1 MKKFLTVLVVV
12 CLSIVMLV
20 GCAPTTPSPDA
31 ESASQSAPESPEQA
45 SADAAPVAD
54 KASVEI
60 WYYWETESHQQLLN
74 GIIEDYNSSQ
84 DAIAVSA
91 SYIPFADFKKQLSIG
106 VVSEELPDI
115 VIIDNPDHAAY
126 AAMGI
131 FADLTDKL
139 ADYADLDQYYE
150 GPMNSL
156 TIDGKIYGIPF
167 GSNNLCLFYNED
179 MLKAAGCEV
188 PKTWVELVD
197 VAKKTTTDSVFGL
210 GLSGLQ
216 NEEGTFQYL
225 PFHWSTGATSYE
237 MNSEGGIAA
246 LQLYKDLIDSG
257 AMSKEV
263 INWTQG
269 DAMNQFISGNLAMM
283 INGPWQVPTM
293 RAEAPD
299 LNWNVELIPMDKAN
313 ASDLGGENFA
323 IINNDNVDNSLDFL
337 LFATSAD
344 QVKSYID
351 GFGYI
356 ASRKDV
362 ADTQYSDDP
371 IMKKFAENMQYAYPR
386 GPHDRWPE
394 ISNAISTA
402 FNEVITGTA
411 DPATAAAKAQETI
424 DSIVGQ

>member
-1 MKKFLTVLVVV
+1 MKKFLTILVVA
-12 CLSIVMLV
+12 CLSVALLV
-20 GCAPTTPSPDA
+20 GCAPSTPVPSDSGTTQDMPDG
-31 ESASQSAPESPEQA
+31 SEQA
-45 SADAAPVAD
+45 SAEPTSAGE
-54 KASVEI
+54 KANVEI
-60 WYYWETESHQQLLN
+60 WYYWETQSHQELLN
-74 GIIEDYNSSQ
+74 GLIDGYNSSQ
-84 DAIAVSA
+84 DKVSVVA
-91 SYIPFADFKKQLSIG
+91 NYIPFADFKKQLSIG

-139 ADYADLDQYYE
+139 ADWPDLAQYYE

-156 TIDGKIYGIPF
+156 TIDGRIYGIPF

-179 MLKAAGCEV
+179 MLAAAGCEV
-188 PKTWVELVD
+188 PKTWDDLVD
-197 VAKKTTTDSVFGL
+197 VAKRTTKDNVFGL

-216 NEEGTFQYL
+216 NEEGTFQFL
-225 PFHWSTGATSYE
+225 PFLWSTGATSYE
-237 MNSEGGIAA
+237 MNSEGGIKA

-293 RAEAPD
+293 RKEAPD
-299 LNWNVELIPMDKAN
+299 LKWNVELIPMDKEN

-337 LFATSAD
+337 LFATSAE
-344 QVKSYID
+344 QVKTYID

-362 ADTQYSDDP
+362 ADTQFADDP
-371 IMKKFAENMQYAYPR
+371 IMKKFAENMAYAYPR

-402 FNEVITGTA
+402 FNEVITGTS
-411 DPATAAAKAQETI
+411 DPATAAAKAQATI
-424 DSIVGQ
+424 DSILGQ

>member
-84 DAIAVSA
+84 DAITVSA

-139 ADYADLDQYYE
+139 ADYADLEQYYD

-179 MLKAAGCEV
+179 MLKDAGCEV
-188 PKTWVELVD
+188 PKTWDELVD

-216 NEEGTFQYL
+216 NEEGTFQFL
-225 PFHWSTGATSYE
+225 PFLWSTGATSYE
-237 MNSEGGIAA
+237 MNSEGGIKA
-246 LQLYKDLIDSG
+246 LQLYKDLVDTG

-337 LFATSAD
+337 LFATSAE

-371 IMKKFAENMQYAYPR
+371 IMKKFAENMAYAYPR

-394 ISNAISTA
+394 ISNAISMA
-402 FNEVITGTA
+402 FNEVITGTS
-411 DPATAAAKAQETI
+411 DPATAASKAQETI

>member
-1 MKKFLTVLVVV
+1 MKKFLSVLVVV
-12 CLSIVMLV
+12 CLSVVMLV
-20 GCAPTTPSPDA
+20 GCAPSAPAPDA
-31 ESASQSAPESPEQA
+31 ESASQSASESPEQA
-45 SADAAPVAD
+45 SADAAPAGSKAD
-54 KASVEI
+54 VEI

-74 GIIEDYNSSQ
+74 GLIEDYNSSQ
-84 DAIAVSA
+84 DAITVTAN
-91 SYIPFADFKKQLSIG
+91 YIPFADFKKQLSIG

-139 ADYADLDQYYE
+139 ADYADLDLYYE

-156 TIDGKIYGIPF
+156 TIDGRIYGIPF

-188 PKTWVELVD
+188 PKTWDELVD

-216 NEEGTFQYL
+216 NEEGTFQFL
-225 PFHWSTGATSYE
+225 PFLWSTGATSYE
-237 MNSEGGIAA
+237 MNSEGGIKA
-246 LQLYKDLIDSG
+246 LTLYQELIDSG

-269 DAMNQFISGNLAMM
+269 DVMNQFISGNLAMM

-299 LNWNVELIPMDKAN
+299 LKWNVDLIPMDKAN

-323 IINNDNVDNSLDFL
+323 VINNDNVDNSLDFL
-337 LFATSAD
+337 LYATSAD
-344 QVKSYID
+344 KVKGYID

-362 ADTQYSDDP
+362 ADTQFADDP

-386 GPHDRWPE
+386 GPHERWPE

-402 FNEVITGTA
+402 FNEVITGTS
-411 DPATAAAKAQETI
+411 DPTAAAAKAQETI

>member
-12 CLSIVMLV
+12 CLSVVMLV
-20 GCAPTTPSPDA
+20 GCAPSTPSPDA
-31 ESASQSAPESPEQA
+31 ESASQSASESPDQV
-45 SADAAPVAD
+45 SADTSPAGE
-54 KASVEI
+54 KANVEI
-60 WYYWETESHQQLLN
+60 WYYWETESHQELLN
-74 GIIEDYNSSQ
+74 GIIEDYNGSQ
-84 DAIAVSA
+84 DKITVSA

-139 ADYADLDQYYE
+139 ADYADLSQYYE

-156 TIDGKIYGIPF
+156 TIDGRIYGIPF

-179 MLKAAGCEV
+179 MLKDAGCEV
-188 PKTWVELVD
+188 PKTWDDLVD
-197 VAKKTTTDSVFGL
+197 VAKKTTKDGVFGL

-216 NEEGTFQYL
+216 NEEGTFQFL
-225 PFHWSTGATSYE
+225 PFLWSTGATSYE
-237 MNSEGGIAA
+237 MNSEGGIKA
-246 LQLYKDLIDSG
+246 LGLYKELIDSG

-293 RAEAPD
+293 RAEVPD
-299 LNWNVELIPMDKAN
+299 LNWNVDLIPMDKAN

-337 LFATSAD
+337 LFATSTD

-386 GPHDRWPE
+386 GPHPRWPE

-402 FNEVITGTA
+402 FNEVITGTS
-411 DPATAAAKAQETI
+411 DPETAAAKAQETI

>member
-1 MKKFLTVLVVV
+1 MKKLFTVLVVV
-12 CLSIVMLV
+12 CLSVVMLV
-20 GCAPTTPSPDA
+20 GCAPSSPASDT
-31 ESASQSAPESPEQA
+31 ESASQSASGSPEQS
-45 SADAAPVAD
+45 SADASPAGD
-54 KASVEI
+54 KQDVEI

-74 GIIEDYNSSQ
+74 GLIEDYNSSQ
-84 DAIAVSA
+84 DAITVTAN
-91 SYIPFADFKKQLSIG
+91 YIPFADFKKQLSIG

-139 ADYADLDQYYE
+139 ADYPDLAQYYE

-156 TIDGKIYGIPF
+156 TIDGRIYGIPF

-188 PKTWVELVD
+188 PKTWDELVD

-216 NEEGTFQYL
+216 NEEGTFQFL
-225 PFHWSTGATSYE
+225 PFLWSTGATSYE
-237 MNSEGGIAA
+237 MNSEGGIKA

-299 LNWNVELIPMDKAN
+299 LKWNVDLIPMDKAN

-323 IINNDNVDNSLDFL
+323 VINNDNVDNSLDFL
-337 LFATSAD
+337 LYATSAEK
-344 QVKSYID
+344 VKSYID

-362 ADTQYSDDP
+362 ADTQFADDP

-402 FNEVITGTA
+402 FNEVITGTS

>member
-1 MKKFLTVLVVV
+1 MRKLFTVLIVF
-12 CLSIVMLV
+12 CLSVAMLV
-20 GCAPTTPSPDA
+20 SCAPSTTPEKSG
-31 ESASQSAPESPEQA
+31 QAPAGTEQV
-45 SADAAPVAD
+45 SKPVEKTD
-54 KASVEI
+54 VEI
-60 WYYWETESHQQLLN
+60 WYYWETQSHQELLN
-74 GIIEDYNSSQ
+74 KLISDYNASQ
-84 DAIAVSA
+84 DGITVTAN
-91 SYIPFADFKKQLSIG
+91 YIPFADFKKQLSIG

-139 ADYADLDQYYE
+139 ADWPDLDQYYE
-150 GPMNSL
+150 GPMRSL
-156 TIDGKIYGIPF
+156 TVDGKIYGIPF

-188 PKTWVELVD
+188 PKTWDDLKN
-197 VAKKTTTDSVFGL
+197 VAKKTTTDKVTGL
-210 GLSGLQ
+210 GLSALQ

-225 PFHWSTGATSYE
+225 PFLWSTGATSYE
-237 MNSEGGIAA
+237 MNTEGGIKA
-246 LQLYKDLIDSG
+246 LTLYQELINSG

-293 RAEAPD
+293 RKEAPD
-299 LNWNVELIPMDKAN
+299 LKWNVALIPMDKAN

-323 IINNDNVDNSLDFL
+323 IINNDNVDASLDFL
-337 LFATSAD
+337 MYAVSPEK
-344 QVKSYID
+344 VKEYID

-356 ASRKDV
+356 SSRKDV
-362 ADTQYSDDP
+362 AETQFADDP

-386 GPHDRWPE
+386 GPHERWPE

-402 FNEVITGTA
+402 FNEVITGVS
-411 DPATAAAKAQETI
+411 DPATAAAKAQATI
-424 DSIVGQ
+424 DSILG

>member
-1 MKKFLTVLVVV
+1 MKKFLTILVVA
-12 CLSIVMLV
+12 CLSVALLV
-20 GCAPTTPSPDA
+20 GCAP
-31 ESASQSAPESPEQA
+31 
-45 SADAAPVAD
+45 AAPAPAD
-54 KASVEI
+54 TGDGGQDKPAATEKASEEPAPAAEKSEVEI

-74 GIIEDYNSSQ
+74 GIIDAYNTSQ
-84 DAIAVSA
+84 DAVTVKAN
-91 SYIPFADFKKQLSIG
+91 YIPFADFKKQLSIG

-126 AAMGI
+126 ASMGI

-139 ADYADLDQYYE
+139 ASWPDLSQYYG
-150 GPMNSL
+150 GPMSSL

-167 GSNNLCLFYNED
+167 GSNNLALYYNED

-188 PKTWVELVD
+188 PTNWIELVD
-197 VAKKTTTDSVFGL
+197 VAKKTTTDKVSGL
-210 GLSGLQ
+210 GLSALQ
-216 NEEGTFQYL
+216 NEEGTFQFL
-225 PFHWSTGATSYE
+225 PFLWSTGATSYE
-237 MNSEGGIAA
+237 MNTEGGIKA
-246 LQLYKDLIDSG
+246 LQLYKELIDSG

-269 DAMNQFISGNLAMM
+269 DVMNQFISGNLAMM

-293 RAEAPD
+293 RKEAPD
-299 LNWNVELIPMDKAN
+299 LKWNVALIPMDKEY

-362 ADTQYSDDP
+362 ADTQYADDP
-371 IMKKFAENMQYAYPR
+371 VMKKFAENMQYAYPR
-386 GPHDRWPE
+386 GPHERWPE

-402 FNEVITGTA
+402 FNEVITGTS
-411 DPATAAAKAQETI
+411 DPATAAAKAQATI
-424 DSIVGQ
+424 DSIVK